1 MSEIGEP
8 MSILI
13 TADELAAA
21 LPAVRLLDV
30 RWRLDRPDGREEFR
44 AGHLPGAVYI
54 DLDHQLAR
62 HGEPADGRHPLPT
75 VEALQVAART
85 WGIDDDSTVVVY
97 DDQGNLAAARAW
109 WLLTYAGVA
118 DVRVLDGGLPAWTSS
133 DRPLE
138 TGDADPAH
146 GTVTLSYGHLPV
158 IGPDDVLDVAAAGS
172 LLDARAPERYRGETE
187 PIDPIAGHIPGAV
200 NTPTGENLAEDGRFL
215 DPATLRARFLAAGVD
230 PDRPVATYCGSG
242 VTAAHNV
249 VALTLA
255 GFEPALY
262 PGSWSQWSN
271 QPDRPVAT
279 GSSQGVPA

>member
-1 MSEIGEP
+1 

-13 TADELAAA
+13 TADELAAT
-21 LPAVRLLDV
+21 PAVLLDV
-30 RWRLDRPDGREEFR
+30 RWRLDRPDGSGEFR
-44 AGHLPGAVYI
+44 AGHVPGAVYV
-54 DLDHQLAR
+54 DLDHQLAS

-75 VEALQVAART
+75 VEALQAAARS

-109 WLLTYAGVA
+109 WLLTYAGVS
-118 DVRVLDGGLPAWTSS
+118 DVRVLDGGLQAWTAS

-138 TGDADPAH
+138 TGDAAPAP
-146 GTVTLSYGHLPV
+146 GSVTLAYGHLPV
-158 IGPDDVLDVAAAGS
+158 VDIDDVLDAAATGS

-187 PIDPIAGHIPGAV
+187 PIDPVAGHIPGAI
-200 NTPTGENLAEDGRFL
+200 NTPTGQNLADDGRFL
-215 DPATLRARFLAAGVD
+215 DPATLRGRFIAAGVD

-242 VTAAHNV
+242 VTAAHNI

-279 GSSQGVPA
+279 GTSQGVPA

>member
-1 MSEIGEP
+1 

-21 LPAVRLLDV
+21 SPAVRLLDV
-30 RWRLDRPDGREEFR
+30 RWRLDRPDGGDEFR
-44 AGHLPGAVYI
+44 AGHVPGAVYV
-54 DLDHQLAR
+54 DLDHQLAQ
-62 HGEPADGRHPLPT
+62 HGEPADGRHPLPA
-75 VEALQVAART
+75 VQALQDAARS

-118 DVRVLDGGLPAWTSS
+118 DVRVLDGGLQAWTGT

-138 TGDADPAH
+138 TGESTQPR

-158 IGPDDVLDVAAAGS
+158 VDADEVLDVAASGS

-187 PIDPIAGHIPGAV
+187 PIDPVAGHIPGAV
-200 NTPTGENLAEDGRFL
+200 NTPTAENLAADGRFL
-215 DPATLRARFLAAGVD
+215 DPATLRRRFVAAGVD
-230 PDRPVATYCGSG
+230 PDLPVATYCGSG
-242 VTAAHNV
+242 VTAAHNI

-255 GFEPALY
+255 GFTPALY

-271 QPDRPVAT
+271 QPERPVAT
-279 GSSQGVPA
+279 WPTPTAQTRGVPA

>member
-1 MSEIGEP
+1 

-13 TADELAAA
+13 TADELAAT
-21 LPAVRLLDV
+21 PAVVLDV
-30 RWRLDRPDGREEFR
+30 RWRLDRPDGSEEFR
-44 AGHLPGAVYI
+44 AGHVPGAVYV
-54 DLDHQLAR
+54 DLDHQLAS

-75 VEALQVAART
+75 VEALQASARS
-85 WGIDDDSTVVVY
+85 WGIDDDSIVVVY

-109 WLLTYAGVA
+109 WLLTYAGAA
-118 DVRVLDGGLPAWTSS
+118 DVRVLDGGLQAWTDS

-138 TGDADPAH
+138 IGDAAPAA

-158 IGPDDVLDVAAAGS
+158 IGPDEVLTVAADGS

-187 PIDPIAGHIPGAV
+187 PIDPVAGHIPGAV
-200 NTPTGENLAEDGRFL
+200 NTPTGQNLADDGRFL
-215 DPATLRARFLAAGVD
+215 DPATLRSRFVAAGVD

-242 VTAAHNV
+242 VTAAHNI

-255 GFEPALY
+255 GFTPALY

-271 QPDRPVAT
+271 QPERPVAT
-279 GSSQGVPA
+279 GQTQGVPA

>member
-1 MSEIGEP
+1 

-13 TADELAAA
+13 TADELAAT
-21 LPAVRLLDV
+21 PAVLLDV

-44 AGHLPGAVYI
+44 AGHVPGAVYV

-62 HGEPADGRHPLPT
+62 HGEPADGRHPLPSI
-75 VEALQVAART
+75 EALQVAART

-118 DVRVLDGGLPAWTSS
+118 DVRVLDGGLQGWTGS
-133 DRPLE
+133 DRSLE
-138 TGDADPAH
+138 TGDAAPAQ

-158 IGPDDVLDVAAAGS
+158 VDADEVLDVAAKGS

-187 PIDPIAGHIPGAV
+187 PIDPVAGHIPGAI
-200 NTPTGENLAEDGRFL
+200 NTPTGENLAADGRFL
-215 DPATLRARFLAAGVD
+215 DPATLRSHFVAAGVD

-242 VTAAHNV
+242 VTAAHNI

-255 GFEPALY
+255 GFTPALY

-271 QPDRPVAT
+271 QPERPVAT
-279 GSSQGVPA
+279 ATTQGVLA